1 MVFLYTE
8 ESKLLYELN
17 IQKVGPNTFIGVLN
31 ALDNIRKI
39 VYHILWN
46 K

>member
-17 IQKVGPNTFIGVLN
+17 IPKGDPNSFIGRLN
-31 ALDNIRKI
+31 TLDNIRKNCMSCI
-39 VYHILWN
+39 VE
-46 K
+46 